1 MATIVAQTRK
11 LSMFFG
17 RVAQQFYDARLASAN
32 REVESHKRFL
42 GLMPF

>member
-1 MATIVAQTRK
+1 MATVVAQTRK
-11 LSMFFG
+11 FSMFFG
-17 RVAQQFYDARLASAN
+17 RVAQQFYDARLTSAN